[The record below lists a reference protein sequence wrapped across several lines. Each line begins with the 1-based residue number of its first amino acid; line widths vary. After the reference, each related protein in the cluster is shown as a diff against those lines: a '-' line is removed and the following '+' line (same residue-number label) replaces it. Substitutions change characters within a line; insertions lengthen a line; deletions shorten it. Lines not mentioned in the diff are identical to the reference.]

1 MKKKFNISLPDYLTL
16 DMYTKVSKNEGTD
29 ISKLVTT
36 VAALLKIEEKDV
48 KLYPTQLIQE
58 IYKDLQQLAL
68 PKESFHALVEYNGT
82 LYGYSDIHK
91 MNLGCFVD
99 MEEYCKD
106 LGNNLHKIAALL
118 YRPVV
123 KNKFKSLEFIVNQG
137 IRTALK
143 QGVENPFEYYDIET
157 YDSEKVEERWEE
169 MKDFPSHILLGA
181 IGFFLTVASMYSA
194 GTASSKRTISKK
206 METLLQLSMKDLLL
220 TLTGDGGQPFID
232 YLKPVSYQSQEI
244 SV

>member
-143 QGVENPFEYYDIET
+143 QGVENPFEYYDIENT
-157 YDSEKVEERWEE
+157 N
-169 MKDFPSHILLGA
+169 LGK
-181 IGFFLTVASMYSA
+181 Y
-194 GTASSKRTISKK
+194 KNDWKK
-206 METLLQLSMKDLLL
+206 
-220 TLTGDGGQPFID
+220 
-232 YLKPVSYQSQEI
+232 
-244 SV
+244 